1 MNKDF
6 HAKKPKIKL
15 TVIFKACTCKTDKGD
30 KINFKNSCEN
40 VLSNYICHILTNI
53 MSILLLNYH
62 L

>member
-40 VLSNYICHILTNI
+40 ALNLLHLNGEKNQLPNY
-53 MSILLLNYH
+53 Y
-62 L
+62 